1 MTSFMCVSICVL
13 GKSSVTSTQ
22 LTRHPLSPDLFQTQ
36 LWSRAHTR
44 PSVTRLTAALP
55 EPRCIAALAMTV
67 TGPTRVTATVVIT
80 TAQGQ
85 SLPAQSCW
93 SQPCCCVW
101 PWVSCKFLHLFLPF
115 FVLFSFQWFITSSL
129 SVLFLSSKKGF
140 ELQRVSCG
148 LWQISCFNKGF
159 WRLWWK
165 GVWSVLQVQAALKLL
180 PLSKLSSSQTVPLF
194 SVAACWI

>member
-22 LTRHPLSPDLFQTQ
+22 LTRHPLWPDLFQTQ

-44 PSVTRLTAALP
+44 PSVRRLTAALP

-85 SLPAQSCW
+85 FLPAQSCW

-101 PWVSCKFLHLFLPF
+101 PWVSCKFLLLPF
-115 FVLFSFQWFITSSL
+115 FCFVFLPVIHHLLFICFI
-129 SVLFLSSKKGF
+129 FKFKKGI
-140 ELQRVSCG
+140 L
-148 LWQISCFNKGF
+148 
-159 WRLWWK
+159 
-165 GVWSVLQVQAALKLL
+165 
-180 PLSKLSSSQTVPLF
+180 
-194 SVAACWI
+194 VAESFMWFVTNIKF